1 MGVLHSLRMQIRN
14 RMEKFYNAKQS
25 VAGNVDTGSTPIT
38 PVGLD
43 LTAQSQQKKS
53 DDVID
58 DVRSPENDAEA
69 LCLAER
75 KCFEKRDDP
84 VRVSKLSRRMAD
96 ILAEQSCMCYFV
108 QYMESKKGLAL
119 VKFWLDIESFKAAAF
134 EADRSKTKAGSVG
147 YHIPTRL
154 QRSVSSDGYDTL
166 SYLSV
171 DCDSLSTNSFSEN
184 TFDDTYSTEDVREI
198 DSRTPQTYPPMPAMA
213 LQVVQ
218 EVDNGEETCSVRCD
232 RQQLMVQEKLVNKLD
247 VCDMAIMRQSLTDD
261 EKKQMCDAGK
271 EKAGE
276 SSSSSIAPSASNVFN
291 SLINSDAVRIYKK
304 YLITNSIHYVEVPA
318 TILSTISLT
327 LCSGAC
333 SGTIFNE
340 LQQYLLQQL
349 EQNYLNLFLESSFY
363 FKYTLEVLT
372 SENLTLID
380 ILGSEMALF
389 YFMEYLEQQNKRHYL
404 ECYVAAV
411 NFKRSFENKA
421 QAQKDAVVLYE
432 KYFSLQATS
441 SLGLSDNV
449 RFILEE
455 QICSADPANIAV
467 CFELPM
473 QIIECFLE
481 QRYFSGFIKSTLYRR
496 FINEMLGKVNT
507 NTAVCLSASLD
518 SNRHFESKE
527 PIERKG
533 HRKTLSDVSS
543 DSSIGGKRGNTR
555 ASISSKNTL
564 LAMSDTN
571 LQRNRKHL
579 VTAALAGSMN
589 MPSAT
594 SMSGST
600 STIDIMQID
609 SRQLN
614 NPDLLWRRNSA
625 AIGLSFGRVDALG
638 RYERDFDIA
647 GPPLSDDRW
656 NRNKIKKAVRKLVN
670 LPEDKAQEELA
681 WQVAEMIVKDIT
693 SVTMNKTTSPR
704 LMGTRKR

>member
-1 MGVLHSLRMQIRN
+1 MLQFLKKTGRRQSGV
-14 RMEKFYNAKQS
+14 
-25 VAGNVDTGSTPIT
+25 GNGDTGSTTIT
-38 PVGLD
+38 LVGQD
-43 LTAQSQQKKS
+43 LMAKSEQKKS

-75 KCFEKRDDP
+75 KCFEKRDGP

-96 ILAEQSCMCYFV
+96 ILAEQSCMFYFV

-134 EADRSKTKAGSVG
+134 ETDCSKKAGTVG

-154 QRSVSSDGYDTL
+154 QRSVSSDGYDTI
-166 SYLSV
+166 SYLSA

-184 TFDDTYSTEDVREI
+184 IFDDTYSTDDVREM
-198 DSRTPQTYPPMPAMA
+198 DSRTPQTYPSMPTMA

-218 EVDNGEETCSVRCD
+218 EVDNREETCTVRYN
-232 RQQLMVQEKLVNKLD
+232 RQQLMVQEKLVKKLE

-261 EKKQMCDAGK
+261 EKKQMCEAGK
-271 EKAGE
+271 EIAGE
-276 SSSSSIAPSASNVFN
+276 SSSSMAPSASDVFN

-304 YLITNSIHYVEVPA
+304 YLITNSIHHVEVPA

-333 SGTIFNE
+333 SGIIFNE

-349 EQNYLNLFLESSFY
+349 EQNYLNLFLESSY
-363 FKYTLEVLT
+363 YCKYTLEVLT

-389 YFMEYLEQQNKRHYL
+389 YFMEYLEQHKKRHYL

-449 RFILEE
+449 RLILEE
-455 QICSADPANIAV
+455 HICSADPTNIAV

-473 QIIECFLE
+473 QIIERFLE
-481 QRYFSGFIKSTLYRR
+481 QRYFSGFIKSTLYSR
-496 FINEMLGKVNT
+496 FINEMLGKVKT
-507 NTAVCLSASLD
+507 NSNVCHSGSLE
-518 SNRHFESKE
+518 SNRNFESKE
-527 PIERKG
+527 LIERKG

-543 DSSIGGKRGNTR
+543 DSSIGGKRGNART
-555 ASISSKNTL
+555 SISSKNTL
-564 LAMSDTN
+564 LAMSDTS

-579 VTAALAGSMN
+579 VTTTLVGSMN
-589 MPSAT
+589 MPEYGT
-594 SMSGST
+594 GMSGST

-693 SVTMNKTTSPR
+693 SVTMNKTT
-704 LMGTRKR
+704 